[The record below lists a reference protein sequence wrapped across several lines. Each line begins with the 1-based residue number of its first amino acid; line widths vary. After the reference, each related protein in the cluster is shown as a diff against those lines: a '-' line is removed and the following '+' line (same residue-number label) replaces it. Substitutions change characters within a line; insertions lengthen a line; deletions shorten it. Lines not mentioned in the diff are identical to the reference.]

1 MDPFHCRGV
10 CVGRSKSQSKSFTI
24 QTVKWIGFN
33 QRVRFQTL
41 RFCLETR
48 SQAHEEGCGFDFRR
62 GGLQCL
68 SSQSVSFCLSH
79 CHVMSVSQSV
89 CLTGTCDFQCSERKD
104 GSTFERLPCCLDWK
118 VLLTLSF
125 VLFSLKA
132 LLSSE
137 SRTAT
142 PEETEVGGLRKAL

>member
-1 MDPFHCRGV
+1 ML
-10 CVGRSKSQSKSFTI
+10 I
-24 QTVKWIGFN
+24 
-33 QRVRFQTL
+33 
-41 RFCLETR
+41 
-48 SQAHEEGCGFDFRR
+48 
-62 GGLQCL
+62 
-68 SSQSVSFCLSH
+68 QSVSFFLFKSLS
-79 CHVMSVSQSV
+79 CHVMSCHVSQSVSQSV
-89 CLTGTCDFQCSERKD
+89 SLTGTCDFQCSERKD

-125 VLFSLKA
+125 MLFSLKA